1 MCVFVGW
8 YHLQQALTRV
18 QKERDVLS
26 DEIEAYK
33 ERAENSQSMVLKAV
47 REREQIQTELDVV
60 KERWE
65 KANTIH
71 QKLQVRHSLKKP
83 LVNLMTIFTY
93 FIFRSNATKLTP
105 KSIFSKRNW
114 TKLCTLVKS

>member
-1 MCVFVGW
+1 MS
-8 YHLQQALTRV
+8 RV

-71 QKLQVRHSLKKP
+71 QKLQVCKQLET
-83 LVNLMTIFTY
+83 MEI
-93 FIFRSNATKLTP
+93 ID
-105 KSIFSKRNW
+105 I
-114 TKLCTLVKS
+114 